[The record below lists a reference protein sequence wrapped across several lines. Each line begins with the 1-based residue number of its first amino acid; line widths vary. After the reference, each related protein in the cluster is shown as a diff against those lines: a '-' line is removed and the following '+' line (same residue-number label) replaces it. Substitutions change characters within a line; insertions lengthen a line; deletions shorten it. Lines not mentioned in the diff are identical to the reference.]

1 MFDRMFAWP
10 ELTRINAIAEIG
22 NLWRGEALR
31 PTLKLYITFNKMRL
45 IHFGGRF
52 GPMLKKLTG

>member
-1 MFDRMFAWP
+1 MFAWP
-10 ELTRINAIAEIG
+10 ELTRINAIGEIG

-31 PTLKLYITFNKMRL
+31 PTLKLYIAFNKMRL